1 MNEKSPN
8 SLVYLLVLAILFG
21 LLYLMKFVVPH
32 YEPEDP
38 IDYSNISIQ
47 YQNPKPAATTPQPT
61 DSSVTST
68 PDREKTAPEP
78 APVSANTENFFN
90 DLRKT
95 YQTSVLNSLPPGKPR
110 TDVIIRYY
118 KHPPDGN
125 SVYKLK
131 DLGFYIH
138 ERPVDK
144 EMTDYESNSIY
155 YGDSVKQ
162 EDLLIVAYT
171 LIKQGMP
178 IKSIKPSLYHDGWK
192 YNAIEIGADSTV
204 IEKDALTLDQ
214 LQQLSF

>member
-1 MNEKSPN
+1 MNEKSAK

-38 IDYSNISIQ
+38 IDYSNLSIQ
-47 YQNPKPAATTPQPT
+47 YEESPRETSSTAGSSETVVVAPT
-61 DSSVTST
+61 QEPETSASEM
-68 PDREKTAPEP
+68 EKAE
-78 APVSANTENFFN
+78 SFFS
-90 DLRKT
+90 DLNKS
-95 YQTSVLNSLPPGKPR
+95 YQTRVLNGLPPGKPR
-110 TDVIIRYY
+110 SDVIIRYY

-144 EMTDYESNSIY
+144 EMTEYESNSIF

-204 IEKDALTLDQ
+204 IDKEALSIDQ
-214 LQQLSF
+214 LKKLTF